1 MFAHGAVLHPDTW
14 LIVPKGKWRKRITR
28 VVKKLVDAIAQVKEG
43 KYVPDR
49 EDDELSLALGN
60 KEHWG

>member
-1 MFAHGAVLHPDTW
+1 MFAHGAVLDPDTG
-14 LIVPKGKWRKRITR
+14 LIVARGKWKKRITR

-60 KEHWG
+60 K